1 MLRLLSVRVTSSAI
15 IVTAIAGL
23 TTVLAVAVSIATRPL
38 EAPPPRDAP
47 GLLRPAP
54 AEEQASGDAGFVGV
68 VVSSSTVDVSSL
80 QEGTILTVNARM
92 GEAVSQGQVVA
103 TLESADLRHELAMAQ
118 AQLARDDADIE
129 RAVLERK
136 QAEERRKRAVNAAEH
151 LNIDELSSARYT
163 ARFAI
168 TNEKALRA
176 RRVQNLAKEEQLRER
191 LAQRSLRAPVDS
203 VVSDR
208 FLDPGATVGV
218 GTVVLRLVGQAG
230 WRVRFAV
237 PEGNETGLVP
247 DAPVLVHMPA
257 AGGQTWQG
265 SITEVAPSLDPASMT
280 RVAEALL
287 SAPDGGPPYGAMV
300 RVHLEGAPR

>member
-1 MLRLLSVRVTSSAI
+1 MRVTSSTI
-15 IVTAIAGL
+15 LVTVIAAL
-23 TTVLAVAVSIATRPL
+23 TTVLAVTVSVATRPI
-38 EAPPPRDAP
+38 EAPPPRDTPSTSLAAP
-47 GLLRPAP
+47 EHEALVA
-54 AEEQASGDAGFVGV
+54 ADSGFVGV

-80 QEGTILTVNARM
+80 QEGTILSVNARM
-92 GEAVSQGQVVA
+92 GDRVSQGQIVA
-103 TLESADLRHELAMAQ
+103 TLESTDLRHELAMAQ

-168 TNEKALRA
+168 TNEKAIRA

-237 PEGNETGLVP
+237 PEGDEMGVATSGGVVVRLP
-247 DAPVLVHMPA
+247 
-257 AGGQTWQG
+257 AGGQTWAG
-265 SITEVAPSLDPASMT
+265 KITEVAPSLDPASMT
-280 RVAEALL
+280 RAAEALL
-287 SAPDGGPPYGAMV
+287 SAPDGGPPFGAMV
-300 RVHLEGAPR
+300 RVHLGGPSQ

>member
-1 MLRLLSVRVTSSAI
+1 MRVTSSAI
-15 IVTAIAGL
+15 IVAAIAGL
-23 TTVLAVAVSIATRPL
+23 TTVLAVTVSIATRPL
-38 EAPPPRDAP
+38 QAPPARDAP
-47 GLLRPAP
+47 SPARNAP
-54 AEEQASGDAGFVGV
+54 SREVATGDAGFVGV

-80 QEGTILTVNARM
+80 QEGTLLSVNARM

-103 TLESADLRHELAMAQ
+103 MLETADLRHELAMAK
-118 AQLARDDADIE
+118 AQLTRDDTDIE
-129 RAVLERK
+129 RAVLERT
-136 QAEERRKRAVNAAEH
+136 QAEERRERAVNAAEH

-163 ARFAI
+163 ASFAI

-176 RRVQNLAKEEQLRER
+176 RRTQNLAKEEQLHER
-191 LAQRSLRAPVDS
+191 LSQRSLRAPVDS

-237 PEGNETGLVP
+237 PEGDEAGLVT
-247 DAPVLVHMPA
+247 DAGVLVRLPSGATH
-257 AGGQTWQG
+257 TWRG

-300 RVHLEGAPR
+300 RVHLEGGPR